1 MRNYLLFSQGD
12 RMREKVSDHVPL
24 LLDLG
29 ENFER
34 AKKKFRFEKWWL
46 EREEFIEVVNKTW
59 GEKCASIGPMEIW

>member
-1 MRNYLLFSQGD
+1 
-12 RMREKVSDHVPL
+12 VPL

-46 EREEFIEVVNKTW
+46 EREEFIEVVIKTW
-59 GEKCASIGPMEIW
+59 GEKCASIGPMEIWQFKI